1 MLAWCVVCGGASC
14 KIDTRT
20 LTISHA
26 RLGRGFPPLL
36 FPSLRLNPHP
46 LYPSCVTHERHNW
59 QRRGESVC
67 EIRKKERETDREE
80 RADWKQ
86 ESQEEL
92 RGRLTGRGVIRG
104 GTLPRQRR
112 GFFPLFWLEGLELG
126 SLSEIDLLMTRSSEN
141 SIEPRVKA
149 ERKRGKHVQE
159 KKPRNP
165 TRFSIRVEQ
174 HTHTHTHTHTRT
186 SEFQSSN
193 DCGLV
198 VTRVADEVGFWPN
211 RGASYLIIVAR
222 PHVTSRESAT
232 RLV

>member
-1 MLAWCVVCGGASC
+1 M
-14 KIDTRT
+14 
-20 LTISHA
+20 
-26 RLGRGFPPLL
+26 
-36 FPSLRLNPHP
+36 
-46 LYPSCVTHERHNW
+46 
-59 QRRGESVC
+59 C

-174 HTHTHTHTHTRT
+174 HTHTHTHTHTHLRVPKLERLWFGCDEGCRRGWILAE
-186 SEFQSSN
+186 SRRELSN
-193 DCGLV
+193 HRRSTPCH
-198 VTRVADEVGFWPN
+198 
-211 RGASYLIIVAR
+211 VAR
-222 PHVTSRESAT
+222 ISDPARLAVVPRWVDPYLLRCRELELSRWEGDVCSCSCFSAPRSLQQRGPIPAWSAT
-232 RLV
+232 LTASAVMVARAGR